1 MNQATTSTIH
11 KTAGGNPDTGAVEAV
26 PTLTQI
32 YEAIRQ
38 LHEAGEEPTRDRIH
52 KMAGLNLTTVDD
64 RIKVL
69 RGEGMIAMVKQCY
82 RPVHQQGRA
91 RAVTVTHMTDD
102 RSILEIGEH
111 VLHFNRTEGAM
122 VGQAYTGIALEHTA
136 LARVTDLQD
145 KLIEEAAKRRELERE
160 VKALKSQRRMDCRQ
174 TELLLEVGSPAS
186 VLDA

>member
-26 PTLTQI
+26 PTLTQV

-52 KMAGLNLTTVDD
+52 KMTGLNLTTVDD

-69 RGEGMIAMVKQCY
+69 RGEGMISAVKQCY
-82 RPVHQQGRA
+82 RPVHQHGPA
-91 RAVTVTHMTDD
+91 RAVTVTHLADG

-111 VLHFNRTEGAM
+111 VVHFNRAEGAM
-122 VGQAYTGIALEHTA
+122 VGQAYAGVALEHTA
-136 LARVTDLQD
+136 LARVTELQD
-145 KLIEEAAKRRELERE
+145 KLLDEVVKRRALEKEIR
-160 VKALKSQRRMDCRQ
+160 ALKCLKRNDHGQPD
-174 TELLLEVGSPAS
+174 LLTGLNYTSIPQ
-186 VLDA
+186 